1 MAMLGGGFGP
11 QVMRSLRRD
20 SSVTK
25 ERLSPGI
32 VRRIARYARPY
43 RWQIAA
49 FLAVVVL
56 DAIVVIANPLLL
68 KAIIDQ
74 GIIAGRAG
82 VVIGLS
88 AAVAGLAV
96 VDAALGIADLS
107 CPDYGAP
114 VPMAAGEVPVFWACG
129 VTPQAAAEAAR
140 LEFMITHAPGH
151 MFITD
156 LRDEELADG

>member
-1 MAMLGGGFGP
+1 MAMLNGGYGP

-49 FLAVVVL
+49 FLALVVL
-56 DAIVVIANPLLL
+56 DAVVVIANPLLL

-74 GIIAGRAG
+74 GIVARAEPAWWSG
-82 VVIGLS
+82 WPWRRRARAWWTPRS
-88 AAVAGLAV
+88 GLAQRWYS
-96 VDAALGIADLS
+96 ARI
-107 CPDYGAP
+107 
-114 VPMAAGEVPVFWACG
+114 GEG
-129 VTPQAAAEAAR
+129 
-140 LEFMITHAPGH
+140 LIY
-151 MFITD
+151 D
-156 LRDEELADG
+156 LRTEVFDHVQRSRWRSSRGRRPARWSAG